1 MIVKNPALLKEFS
14 GPGVCSWCGKS
25 VSSRDPHHV
34 VARGA
39 GGGHRLDISI
49 NIVSLCTTFA
59 GGGNCHHM
67 AHNGREITKSD
78 LLAVIAARE
87 GCLQDEIQVCVWL
100 LLRLPKDATA
110 ERVKREL
117 VGFSDGE
124 RRLWARVWE
133 EIKGVRS

>member
-1 MIVKNPALLKEFS
+1 VIVKNPALMKAFS
-14 GPGVCSWCGKS
+14 GPGLCSWCGKA

-34 VARGA
+34 VARGI
-39 GGGHRLDISI
+39 GGGKRLDVSV
-49 NIVSLCTTFA
+49 NIVSLCTTFS

-87 GCLQDEIQVCVWL
+87 ECLQDEIEVVVWL
-100 LLRLPKDATA
+100 LLRLPKDATD

-117 VGFSDGE
+117 SGWNDGE
-124 RRLWARVWE
+124 RRLWARVWS
-133 EIKGVRS
+133 EITGVRS